1 MARKKREISPTG
13 IYHVLLRGID
23 ELFSTD
29 EDFKEFVTV
38 LEKYFEKRPKG
49 LLGYLLMKN
58 RVHLIIDEGD
68 AGISG
73 IMKPICTSYARY
85 YNRVHDLQGKLFY
98 DRYRSEPV
106 KGNNELEAIKS
117 FLKSIPSEYKG
128 GVENA
133 GDIDTLSCIDDYSRM
148 TDEELKDYIE
158 EIFKIKISKMPKD
171 QRKVMAEKI
180 IAGKRVS
187 SGRIYKIFSLGRR
200 VNENT
205 IPKKEEV
212 KIEEKPQR
220 KNDLSIWL
228 L

>member
-29 EDFKEFVTV
+29 EDFKEFVDV
-38 LEKYFEKRPKG
+38 LAKYFEQRPKG
-49 LLGYLLMKN
+49 LLGYALMKN

-98 DRYRSEPV
+98 DRYKSEPV
-106 KGNNELEAIKS
+106 KNNKDLEEIKS

-128 GVENA
+128 KVENA

-171 QRKVMAEKI
+171 ERKAMAEKI
-180 IAGKRVS
+180 ISAKRIS
-187 SGRIYKIFSLGRR
+187 SGRIYKIFGLGRR
-200 VNENT
+200 VNENKAPR
-205 IPKKEEV
+205 IERV
-212 KIEEKPQR
+212 KAEEKPQR